1 MCLGHLHLHPISE
14 LHQFRPTLTYLDM
27 QSKKNKRSRAG
38 AGSESESD
46 EDPPPDPD
54 DAPVAST
61 SKGKEKKQVEMR
73 EINVSTRKA
82 DEKGMAMGLSTAR
95 REMLQIIRAE
105 EEEEWH
111 NYEYCDATVRNDIH
125 PHGILTFGI

>member
-1 MCLGHLHLHPISE
+1 
-14 LHQFRPTLTYLDM
+14 M

-46 EDPPPDPD
+46 EGPPPDPD
-54 DAPVAST
+54 EAPVAST
-61 SKGKEKKQVEMR
+61 SKAKEKKQVEMR

-82 DEKGMAMGLSTAR
+82 DEKGMATGLSTAR

-111 NYEYCDATVRNDIH
+111 NYDYCDVTVRNDIH